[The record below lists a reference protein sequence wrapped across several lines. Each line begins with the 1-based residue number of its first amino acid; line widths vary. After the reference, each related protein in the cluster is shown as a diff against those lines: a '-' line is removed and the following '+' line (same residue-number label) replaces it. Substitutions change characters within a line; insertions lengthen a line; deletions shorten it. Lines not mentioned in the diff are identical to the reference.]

1 MEAKRFLNYKEEFF
15 FMMLRFRKM
24 MAVLLA
30 AALTLTMLTACGG
43 GGSSRASVDEKVKL
57 TNDIN
62 DFLTRSGLKVE
73 YDKTLDQMAETIQ
86 ASYIKN
92 KDYTNNK
99 ILKPSQRWMIKVEIG
114 EKTLEKTSEEAKAVA
129 EEVEKYMV
137 LDSKDRDWSIG
148 YYIETKKDKDNK
160 VTGKDIYVLLEW
172 KEKAKK

>member
-1 MEAKRFLNYKEEFF
+1 
-15 FMMLRFRKM
+15 MMLRFRKM

-43 GGSSRASVDEKVKL
+43 GGSGVSVDAKVKL

-73 YDKTLDQMAETIQ
+73 YDKTLDQVAETIQ

-92 KDYTNNK
+92 KDDTNK
-99 ILKPSQRWMIKVEIG
+99 ILKESHKWMIKVEID
-114 EKTLEKTSEEAKAVA
+114 EEISDEAKAVA
-129 EEVEKYMV
+129 EKVEKYMV

-148 YYIETKKDKDNK
+148 YYIDPKTDKDNK
-160 VTGKDIYVLLEW
+160 VIGKDIYVMLAW
-172 KEKAKK
+172 KEKTKK

>member
-1 MEAKRFLNYKEEFF
+1 
-15 FMMLRFRKM
+15 MMLRFRKM

-73 YDKTLDQMAETIQ
+73 YDRTLDQVAETIQ

-92 KDYTNNK
+92 KDDTNNK
-99 ILKPSQRWMIKVEIG
+99 ILKVSQRWMIKVEIS
-114 EKTLEKTSEEAKAVA
+114 EKTLEEAKAVA

-148 YYIETKKDKDNK
+148 YYIETKKNKDNK
-160 VTGKDIYVLLEW
+160 VTGKDIYVLLAW
-172 KEKAKK
+172 TEKTKK

>member
-1 MEAKRFLNYKEEFF
+1 MEAERFLNYKEEF

-43 GGSSRASVDEKVKL
+43 GGSGASVDAKVKL

-62 DFLTRSGLKVE
+62 SILPEGYPKVE
-73 YDKTLDQMAETIQ
+73 YDKTLDQVAETIQ

-92 KDYTNNK
+92 KDDTNK
-99 ILKPSQRWMIKVEIG
+99 ILKESHKWMIKVEID
-114 EKTLEKTSEEAKAVA
+114 EETSDEAKAVA

-137 LDSKDRDWSIG
+137 LADPKNYDWGIG
-148 YYIETKKDKDNK
+148 YYIKTKKDKDNK
-160 VTGKDIYVLLEW
+160 VTGKDIYVMLAR
-172 KEKAKK
+172 KDKTKK

>member
-1 MEAKRFLNYKEEFF
+1 
-15 FMMLRFRKM
+15 MMLRFRKM
-24 MAVLLA
+24 MGVLLA

-43 GGSSRASVDEKVKL
+43 GGSSRASVDAKVKL

-73 YDKTLDQMAETIQ
+73 YDKTLDQVAETIQ

-92 KDYTNNK
+92 KDDTNK
-99 ILKPSQRWMIKVEIG
+99 ILKESHKWMIKVEID
-114 EKTLEKTSEEAKAVA
+114 KKTSDEAKAVA

-148 YYIETKKDKDNK
+148 YYIDPKTDKDNK
-160 VTGKDIYVLLEW
+160 VTGKDIYVMLAW
-172 KEKAKK
+172 KDKTKK